1 MLQNFQP
8 GNAGFFLP
16 AQSGKLS
23 RMKHVLL
30 KQDDILYREN
40 ELLGINKPAGIP
52 VHGSRILEDQPE
64 TLLTMVRNHEGK
76 IVHAAHRLDRPV
88 SGVMLVTASKQ
99 MLRQLGQEFENRRVR
114 KCYLAVV
121 RGWPDSGGTISHPL
135 LPPRDER
142 KAGSVV
148 REAVTRYER
157 IARVEIPIPIH
168 PYPASRYS
176 LLALYPETGRRHQLR
191 RHMKHISHHLIGDTT
206 YGRGEHNLMFRE
218 KFACHRLL
226 LHAWSLEFHHPADNK
241 LIRIN
246 APLDAEFNAIIKV
259 FEWGEALKN
268 AGDDIPA

>member
-52 VHGSRILEDQPE
+52 VHGSRILEGEPE

-88 SGVMLVTASKQ
+88 SGVMLFTASKQ
-99 MLRQLGQEFENRRVR
+99 MLRQLGQEFENSRVR

-121 RGWPDSGGTISHPL
+121 RGWPGSGGTISHTL

-142 KAGSVV
+142 KASSVA
-148 REAVTRYER
+148 REAVTRFER
-157 IARVEIPIPIH
+157 IARVEIPVPIH

-206 YGRGEHNLMFRE
+206 YGRGEHNRLFRE
-218 KFACHRLL
+218 NFNCHRLL
-226 LHAWSLEFHHPADNK
+226 LHAWSLELHHPTTSK
-241 LIRIN
+241 RIRIH
-246 APLDAEFNAIIKV
+246 APLDAEFNAVIDA
-259 FEWGEALKN
+259 FEWGEALGN
-268 AGDDIPA
+268 L

>member
-1 MLQNFQP
+1 
-8 GNAGFFLP
+8 
-16 AQSGKLS
+16 
-23 RMKHVLL
+23 MKHVLL

-40 ELLGINKPAGIP
+40 ELLGINKPAGVP

-88 SGVMLVTASKQ
+88 SGVMLFTASKQ
-99 MLRQLGQEFENRRVR
+99 MLRKLGQEFENRRVR

-142 KAGSVV
+142 KAGSVA

-157 IARVEIPIPIH
+157 IARAEIPIPVH

-218 KFACHRLL
+218 KFTCHRLL
-226 LHAWSLEFHHPADNK
+226 LHAWALELHHPADNK
-241 LIRIN
+241 LIRIH
-246 APLDAEFNAIIKV
+246 APLDTEFNAVIKA